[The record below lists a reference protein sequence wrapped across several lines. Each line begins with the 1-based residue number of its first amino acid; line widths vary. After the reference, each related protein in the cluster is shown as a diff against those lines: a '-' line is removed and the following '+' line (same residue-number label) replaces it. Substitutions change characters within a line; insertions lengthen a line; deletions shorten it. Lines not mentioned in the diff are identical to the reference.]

1 MQRRAVQS
9 SLAMCIQD
17 DLKNLPAVL
26 PVGGAF
32 PHRFFS
38 YAFRAKFIFQGKIA
52 RFWVA
57 SSPCVEVTRCTL
69 SPAERFQ
76 AVACGPCLGQSRP
89 ANLGESD
96 PHYRY
101 VPRIRDLSCLCV
113 VRIWAHRAL
122 NRGAGLQAQPTRQSA
137 TKRPRFG
144 RDSRERCLLVGQLP
158 ALLIVHA
165 STTWIIGGPSHTQTA
180 RD

>member
-1 MQRRAVQS
+1 MRT
-9 SLAMCIQD
+9 MCIQD

-122 NRGAGLQAQPTRQSA
+122 NRGAGLWASSRHYLLFMPRLRGLLGVRVTPRLHATNSPGRLAASRLSAFQLSSRHQAQSTPNI
-137 TKRPRFG
+137 P
-144 RDSRERCLLVGQLP
+144 LP
-158 ALLIVHA
+158 
-165 STTWIIGGPSHTQTA
+165 
-180 RD
+180 